1 MEVVERLRNWGKPPS
16 TNTPEIYEMKKK
28 IEAILQ
34 KTSKSSRE
42 ERKKKQKEQK
52 RKETPA
58 AKLGKGR
65 LTDTGKKVTLVELTG
80 GEKKLTHDEFCKIVY
95 KSTFS
100 YREGE
105 NRCRVGIVDGSN
117 IKIYVL
123 TGDEMDSI
131 YSSVV
136 TPEKEGKK

>member
-1 MEVVERLRNWGKPPS
+1 MEILERLQYWGQPQS
-16 TNTPEIYEMKKK
+16 INTTESYKMKKK

-42 ERKKKQKEQK
+42 ERKKKQKEKK
-52 RKETPA
+52 RNETPA
-58 AKLGKGR
+58 AKLSKGT
-65 LTDTGKKVTLVELTG
+65 LTETGKKVALVELTG
-80 GEKKLTHDEFCKIVY
+80 GEKKLTHDEFCEIVY

-123 TGDEMDSI
+123 SGEEMDSI

-136 TPEKEGKK
+136 IPEKARKK

>member
-1 MEVVERLRNWGKPPS
+1 VEILECLQNRGKPQS
-16 TNTPEIYEMKKK
+16 INTPESYEMKKK

-34 KTSKSSRE
+34 KTSKNSRE
-42 ERKKKQKEQK
+42 ERKKKQKEKK

-58 AKLGKGR
+58 AKLGKGK
-65 LTDTGKKVTLVELTG
+65 LTDTGKKVILVELTG
-80 GEKKLTHDEFCKIVY
+80 GEKKLTHSEFCKIVY

-123 TGDEMDSI
+123 TGEEMDSV

-136 TPEKEGKK
+136 IPEKEGKK

>member
-1 MEVVERLRNWGKPPS
+1 MEILERLQNWGKSQPI
-16 TNTPEIYEMKKK
+16 NTPESYDMKKK
-28 IEAILQ
+28 IEAILL
-34 KTSKSSRE
+34 KTSKSTRE
-42 ERKKKQKEQK
+42 ERKKKQKEK
-52 RKETPA
+52 KIKKTPA
-58 AKLGKGR
+58 AKLSKGA
-65 LTDTGKKVTLVELTG
+65 LTDTGEKVTLVELTG
-80 GEKKLTHDEFCKIVY
+80 GEKKLTHDEFCKMVY

-123 TGDEMDSI
+123 TGEEMDSV

-136 TPEKEGKK
+136 IPEKEGKK

>member
-1 MEVVERLRNWGKPPS
+1 
-16 TNTPEIYEMKKK
+16 MKKK
-28 IEAILQ
+28 IEAIL
-34 KTSKSSRE
+34 KNTSKSSRE
-42 ERKKKQKEQK
+42 KRKKDQKEKK

-58 AKLGKGR
+58 AKLGNGK

-80 GEKKLTHDEFCKIVY
+80 GDKKLTHDEFCKMVY

-123 TGDEMDSI
+123 TGEEMDSI
-131 YSSVV
+131 YNSVV
-136 TPEKEGKK
+136 ILDK